1 MAPPLKSQSMQ
12 CQLRPDPAS
21 GWDAEDDTVF
31 EEEET
36 EEEAL
41 EENEEGRWMEE
52 VEELEEEVITR
63 QDDGREPKDYNR
75 RAQIFDESSKVFRS
89 SKDRNG
95 HRHDK

>member
-12 CQLRPDPAS
+12 CQLRPDPDS

-41 EENEEGRWMEE
+41 EEDEEGGGWKRW
-52 VEELEEEVITR
+52 R
-63 QDDGREPKDYNR
+63 NWKR
-75 RAQIFDESSKVFRS
+75 R
-89 SKDRNG
+89 
-95 HRHDK
+95 